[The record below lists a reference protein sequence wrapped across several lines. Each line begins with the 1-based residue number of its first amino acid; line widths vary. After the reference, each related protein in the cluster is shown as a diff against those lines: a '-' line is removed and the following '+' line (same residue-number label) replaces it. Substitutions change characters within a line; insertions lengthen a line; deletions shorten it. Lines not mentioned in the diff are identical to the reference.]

1 MTTLSGAHVVVTG
14 GSEGIGLA
22 AARACAARGA
32 RVSLLARRVD
42 RLAAAAREL
51 GGDVHTESVDVTDA
65 DAVAR
70 AVDACVAH
78 HGPCDVLVTSAGLAE
93 PGYFAEL
100 DLDVFRRQMDVN
112 YFGTLHAV
120 RAVVPAMV
128 ARRAGHVVL
137 VSSDVGFMGVFGY
150 SAYAPTKFAVK
161 GLGECLRAELAPAG
175 VHVSI
180 VYPPDTETPGFA
192 RENEAKP
199 EETARISAS
208 ISPVPA
214 SRVGEAIARGVER
227 NRLTIT
233 CDPQSA
239 VLARS
244 IGLAGPVVRWFMD
257 RTVRQV
263 QRTR

>member
-1 MTTLSGAHVVVTG
+1 VTALAGAHVVVTG

-22 AARACAARGA
+22 AARACSARGA

-42 RLAAAAREL
+42 RLAAAMREL
-51 GGDVHTESVDVTDA
+51 GGDVHTESVDVVDA
-65 DAVAR
+65 AAVAH
-70 AVDACVAH
+70 AIDECVAH

-93 PGYFAEL
+93 PGYFSEL
-100 DLDVFRRQMDVN
+100 NLDVFRRQMDVN
-112 YFGTLHAV
+112 YFGTLHAL

-128 ARRAGHVVL
+128 ARRSGHVVL

-161 GLGECLRAELAPAG
+161 GLGECLRAELAPSD
-175 VHVSI
+175 VRVSI

-192 RENEAKP
+192 RENETKP

-208 ISPVPA
+208 ITPVPA
-214 SRVGEAIARGVER
+214 ARVGEAIARGVER

-239 VLARS
+239 VLARG
-244 IGLAGPVVRWFMD
+244 IGVAGPVVRWFMD

-263 QRTR
+263 QRAR